1 MVVST
6 EWVAEIHGARCR
18 RLEVRLEAQRPLLL
32 SAVEANVPE
41 SGRRTLARA
50 RSGRVGSRTPGS
62 QQEQH
67 AQRRAT
73 RRLFTSSAEAEDHD
87 SAEADDEDSAESGA
101 PPDLEAGMHELH
113 AELGKDWILRFL
125 SRATTL
131 R

>member
-1 MVVST
+1 M
-6 EWVAEIHGARCR
+6 ARGVGGSKYDSKR
-18 RLEVRLEAQRPLLL
+18 SGHSSFPPLKRT
-32 SAVEANVPE
+32 SPSPGV
-41 SGRRTLARA
+41 GRSLGA

-67 AQRRAT
+67 AQGRAT